1 MKRLRIPMFFLLI
14 TIFLSLQI
22 KLTFNNY
29 QKLDRNIDIYL
40 KDSNKLNKYSI
51 EIGSNLLDL
60 ENEYNLDLKDR
71 NFNISNEYILYENQ
85 IIEEIV
91 SKSNLISINNACIEE
106 LVTLPGIGEVL
117 AKRII
122 DYRNTTKFDSLE
134 EIMNVS
140 GIGEKKYEAIRKY
153 ITL

>member
-1 MKRLRIPMFFLLI
+1 MKKLRIPIFFLLI

-22 KLTFNNY
+22 KLTFDNY
-29 QKLDRNIDIYL
+29 QELDRNIDIYL

-91 SKSNLISINNACIEE
+91 SKSDLISINNACLEE

-140 GIGEKKYEAIRKY
+140 GIGEKKYETIRKY

>member
-1 MKRLRIPMFFLLI
+1 MKKLRIPIFFLLI

-22 KLTFNNY
+22 KLTFDNY
-29 QKLDRNIDIYL
+29 QELDRNIDIYL

-91 SKSNLISINNACIEE
+91 SKSDLISINNACLEE